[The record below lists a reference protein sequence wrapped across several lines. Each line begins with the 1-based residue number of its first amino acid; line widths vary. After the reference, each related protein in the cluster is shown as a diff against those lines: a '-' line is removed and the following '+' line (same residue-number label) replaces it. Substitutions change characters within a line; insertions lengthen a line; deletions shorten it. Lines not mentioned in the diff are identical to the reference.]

1 MGYNYSTY
9 STALQTMIASVNPDA
24 SFTTILPF
32 IITDAEQR
40 IYRELN
46 LLATD
51 VRDYSTV
58 LTTSVRNAAV
68 SNDFYVVNQINV
80 LTPSG
85 SDATTGTR
93 VPLTLATPEMVD
105 MFWPGNT
112 TTGVPE
118 IFGMIDQWNLV
129 LGPSPDAAYTLE
141 VIGTQR
147 PETLSAT
154 NPNTFLTDYLP
165 DLFFAASMVFASG
178 YMRNWGTMSSDP
190 QMGTSWEAHYQALKA
205 SAETEEA
212 TKFFAGAS
220 WTPRR
225 LYPTAQP
232 QRG

>member
-1 MGYNYSTY
+1 VAYTYSTY
-9 STALQTMIASVNPDA
+9 TTALQTMIASISPDA
-24 SFTTILPF
+24 PFDTILPF

-58 LTTSVRNAAV
+58 LTAATRNAAIA
-68 SNDFYVVNQINV
+68 SEFYVVNQINL
-80 LTPSG
+80 LTPAG
-85 SDATTGTR
+85 SDGTSGVR
-93 VPLTLATPEMVD
+93 VSLTPATPEVVD
-105 MFWPGNT
+105 MLWPGNVV
-112 TTGVPE
+112 TGVPE

-129 LGPSPDAAYTLE
+129 LGPSPDDTYTLE

-147 PETLSAT
+147 PAPLAAD
-154 NPNTFLTDYLP
+154 NPTTFLTDYLP
-165 DLFFAASMVFASG
+165 DLFFAASMIFASG

-190 QMGTSWEAHYQALKA
+190 QMGLSWEAHYQALKA

-225 LYPTAQP
+225 VYPTAQP